1 MMNLQLELVDPAA
14 QVDAVQAAQKLG
26 NLLAETP
33 EYKQYIAALKA
44 VNTDLTIQKISMD
57 MRAHRSALRWD
68 PDGEGKHAAELTR
81 LELVLAD
88 QPVMQDYQKAE
99 AEIRVLFQEVDK
111 IISQEAGVGFAANAL
126 RRGCACSV

>member
-1 MMNLQLELVDPAA
+1 MNLQLELLDPAA
-14 QVDAVQAAQKLG
+14 KVDAVQAAQKLG

-44 VNTDLTIQKISMD
+44 VNTDLTVQKISMD

-68 PDGEGKHAAELTR
+68 PDVDGKHAAELTR

-99 AEIRVLFQEVDK
+99 AE
-111 IISQEAGVGFAANAL
+111 S
-126 RRGCACSV
+126 ACCFKK